1 MDTTIRINTDL
12 EKAAFAR
19 QTIYQYKAAANGA
32 VDYSALAREI
42 VSQVRRGAKNRPSKI
57 DHLIR

>member
-19 QTIYQYKAAANGA
+19 QTIFDYKASAKGAA
-32 VDYSALAREI
+32 DYCSLAGEI
-42 VSQVRRGAKNRPSKI
+42 ARKCGEGRK
-57 DHLIR
+57 